1 NDERSALKGNG
12 LLALAYL
19 AGPGGALM
27 YYLYNKSVETLG
39 ASRAS
44 MLLYLQTLF
53 VAILAYLLLGE
64 SLHDYDL
71 LGAAFIVVGVV
82 LATVIKPRAVRSKA

>member
-1 NDERSALKGNG
+1 
-12 LLALAYL
+12 
-19 AGPGGALM
+19 M

-53 VAILAYLLLGE
+53 VAVLAYLLLGE

-71 LGAAFIVVGVV
+71 LGAAFIVAGVV
-82 LATVIKPRAVRSKA
+82 LATVIKPRAVPAKA

>member
-1 NDERSALKGNG
+1 
-12 LLALAYL
+12 
-19 AGPGGALM
+19 M

-71 LGAAFIVVGVV
+71 IGAAFIVVGVV
-82 LATVIKPRAVRSKA
+82 LATVIKSRAVPAKA

>member
-1 NDERSALKGNG
+1 
-12 LLALAYL
+12 AYL
-19 AGPGGALM
+19 ASPGGALM
-27 YYLYNKSVETLG
+27 YYLYNRSVATLG

-44 MLLYLQTLF
+44 MLLYLQTMF

-71 LGAAFIVVGVV
+71 LGAAFIVAGIV
-82 LATVIKPRAVRSKA
+82 LATMLKPHAARVA

>member
-1 NDERSALKGNG
+1 
-12 LLALAYL
+12 
-19 AGPGGALM
+19 M

-71 LGAAFIVVGVV
+71 IGAAFIVVGVV
-82 LATVIKPRAVRSKA
+82 LATVIKPRVVPSKA